1 MQLVNT
7 GTSQRIAVTEAEII
21 NLISEPDKETRI
33 ERDGDMLTV
42 YRMNVRG
49 LHWYVVGTWEIQA

>member
-1 MQLVNT
+1 MEIVNT

-42 YRMNVRG
+42 YRMNARG

>member
-49 LHWYVVGTWEIQA
+49 LHWYVVGTWAIQA